1 MSFRY
6 RLALFLVV
14 TLVAVQGLT
23 AAFAYFYLRHNLVE
37 RGKRELLAEMG
48 VFTRQL
54 DFLSERV
61 TDEVKIASLDYALR
75 SAIAQHNRDTELSA
89 LRNHGQRIGAT
100 RMMLVSL
107 DGSLE
112 TDTGALNR
120 SGSAFPF
127 ADLLATAAAKD
138 KATGLAALGDRIY
151 WIVAVPVRA
160 PVPIAFIVACIPV
173 DDSLLEKLRALSSES
188 RSIMLA
194 RRDAAG
200 QWRMGAQAG
209 SRQRPSRLTLP
220 ANLSK
225 AVSHE
230 AIWNGGHS
238 LIVAARLETAKGS
251 APVAAV
257 LSYPLDEAL
266 AAYRSVLLPLLLLLA
281 IALIAAVAGAMLIV
295 RGVSRPVEILAKA
308 ARRIAAGDYTA
319 PPKLQ
324 QRDEI
329 GHLADALI
337 NMTQSIAEREAAL
350 KHAIDAAEIAR
361 SEAVRAN
368 EAKSHF
374 LANMSH
380 ELRTPLNA
388 IVGFSEML
396 EQQVLGPVGV
406 PRYIDYAR
414 DIRDSGGQLL
424 TMIERMLDLAD
435 AEAHRLRIE
444 KGEIL
449 PVDLLR
455 QAMASLEHFA
465 QQQKVRI
472 AFTGIVDTAPGMEG
486 DAVRLRQAFTNL
498 LHNAIKFTPAG
509 GGVRVDARSEGGLLS
524 VRIADA
530 GMGMEP
536 ELLASVV
543 RPFHRMRSAL
553 DGQHQGAGLGLPFAK
568 AVIELH
574 GGHLELASEM
584 GAGTTATIELPV
596 QIVSVSEA
604 A

>member
-1 MSFRY
+1 M
-6 RLALFLVV
+6 
-14 TLVAVQGLT
+14 
-23 AAFAYFYLRHNLVE
+23 
-37 RGKRELLAEMG
+37 
-48 VFTRQL
+48 
-54 DFLSERV
+54 
-61 TDEVKIASLDYALR
+61 KIASLDYALR
-75 SAIAQHNRDTELSA
+75 SAIAQHNRDTEFSA

-112 TDTGALNR
+112 TDTATTGR
-120 SGSAFPF
+120 SGGAFPF
-127 ADLLATAAAKD
+127 SGLLATAAAQD

-173 DDSLLEKLRALSSES
+173 DDALLEKLRALSSES

-194 RRDAAG
+194 RRDADG
-200 QWRMGAQAG
+200 HWRVGAQAG
-209 SRQRPSRLTLP
+209 NRQQPSRLTLP
-220 ANLSK
+220 LNLSE

-230 AIWNGGHS
+230 AVWNGRHS
-238 LIVAARLETAKGS
+238 LIVAARLETAKDS

-281 IALIAAVAGAMLIV
+281 LALVVAVAGAMLIV
-295 RGVSRPVEILAKA
+295 RGVSRPVEILARA

-337 NMTQSIAEREAAL
+337 NMTGSIAEREAAL
-350 KHAIDAAEIAR
+350 KQAIDAAEIAR

-406 PRYIDYAR
+406 PRYVDYAR
-414 DIRDSGGQLL
+414 DIRASGGQLL
-424 TMIERMLDLAD
+424 TMIERMLDLAE

-444 KGEIL
+444 KAGID
-449 PVDLLR
+449 PVDLLH

-472 AFTGIVDTAPGMEG
+472 AFTSEVDVSPHVEG
-486 DAVRLRQAFTNL
+486 DALRLKQAFTNL
-498 LHNAIKFTPAG
+498 LHNAIKFTQAG
-509 GGVRVDARSEGGLLS
+509 GGIRVDARSESGLLS
-524 VRIADA
+524 IRIADA

-543 RPFHRMRSAL
+543 RPFHRLRSAL
-553 DGQHQGAGLGLPFAK
+553 DGQHQGAGLGTSFCQ
-568 AVIELH
+568 
-574 GGHLELASEM
+574 GCRR
-584 GAGTTATIELPV
+584 TAWRPT
-596 QIVSVSEA
+596 
-604 A
+604 